1 MRLLFLLLISP
12 IMTLSITIHTK
23 TDKKSF
29 SCAIKDI
36 PLNMESFD
44 KNLKSGISNQ
54 FLMTLT
60 LFSKQKEVMSEQFII
75 KVVYD
80 LWDEVFNIRITS
92 NESSEEIKI
101 KSLNAVKEFL
111 SAHTFHFKSEKVNG
125 LSSLSARYE
134 LVLDPL
140 TKEKQKKIKTW
151 IAENRVNMPS
161 TSPTEKGSIS
171 LNSNL
176 NSDARSQNSNL
187 VNSMLNNELSKET
200 TEGSW
205 KFTYDFL
212 DVNMVENLNE
222 K

>member
-12 IMTLSITIHTK
+12 IVTLGITILTK
-23 TDKKSF
+23 SDKKSF

-36 PLNMESFD
+36 PLNIESFD

-60 LFSKQKEVMSEQFII
+60 LFSKQKEVMSEQFLI

-92 NESSEEIKI
+92 NESSKEIKI
-101 KSLNAVKEFL
+101 KSLNEVKDFL
-111 SAHTFHFKSEKVNG
+111 SAHTFDFKSEKIIGV
-125 LSSLSARYE
+125 SSISARYE
-134 LVLDPL
+134 IVLDPL

-151 IAENRVNMPS
+151 IAENRVNMP
-161 TSPTEKGSIS
+161 TSSVSEKGSIS
-171 LNSNL
+171 ISSNL
-176 NSDARSQNSNL
+176 NSDARTQNSQL

-212 DVNMVENLNE
+212 DVNMVESLNE

>member
-12 IMTLSITIHTK
+12 MVSLGISIHTK
-23 TDKKSF
+23 SDKKNF

-36 PLNMESFD
+36 PLNIESFD

-60 LFSKQKEVMSEQFII
+60 FFSKQKEVMSEQYLI

-80 LWDEVFNIRITS
+80 LWDEVFNIRVTS
-92 NESSEEIKI
+92 NESSKEIKI
-101 KSLNAVKEFL
+101 KSLNEVKDFL
-111 SAHTFHFKSEKVNG
+111 SAHTFHFKSEKIIG
-125 LSSLSARYE
+125 LSSISARYE
-134 LVLDPL
+134 IVLDPL

-151 IAENRVNMPS
+151 IAENRVNMPT
-161 TSPTEKGSIS
+161 TSATEKGSIS

-176 NSDARSQNSNL
+176 NSDARTQNTQL

-212 DVNMVENLNE
+212 DVNMTENLNE